1 MSITSAGGTR
11 WADDANDKLAE
22 FLADLPEEQRV
33 AREDAVRRAA
43 EAFARGQSRYQLADM
58 VSLEAMCVGWIRTTP
73 TAERADLPT
82 FFARH
87 DLDFASFEEYAAP
100 R

>member
-11 WADDANDKLAE
+11 WADEANDKLAA
-22 FLADLPEEQRV
+22 FLADLLEERRV
-33 AREDAVRRAA
+33 TREDAVRRAA
-43 EAFARGQSRYQLADM
+43 EAFARGQSRYQLADI

-73 TAERADLPT
+73 IAERANLPA
-82 FFARH
+82 FFAKH
-87 DLDFASFEEYAAP
+87 DLDFTPFEEYTAA

>member
-11 WADDANDKLAE
+11 WADEANDKLAA

-33 AREDAVRRAA
+33 PREDAVRRAA

-73 TAERADLPT
+73 TAERATLPA
-82 FFARH
+82 FFAKH
-87 DLDFASFEEYAAP
+87 DLDFAPFEEYTAP

>member
-11 WADDANDKLAE
+11 WADEANDKLAA

-33 AREDAVRRAA
+33 TREDAVRRAA

-73 TAERADLPT
+73 SAERATLPA
-82 FFARH
+82 FFAKH
-87 DLDFASFEEYAAP
+87 DLDFAPFEEYTAP

>member
-22 FLADLPEEQRV
+22 FLTDLPEEQRV

-73 TAERADLPT
+73 TAERANLAAS
-82 FFARH
+82 FARH
-87 DLDFASFEEYAAP
+87 GLDFASFEEYTAP

>member
-22 FLADLPEEQRV
+22 LLTDLPEEQRV
-33 AREDAVRRAA
+33 TREDAVRRAA

-73 TAERADLPT
+73 MAERAGLAAI
-82 FFARH
+82 FARH
-87 DLDFASFEEYAAP
+87 SLDFAPFEEYTAP

>member
-11 WADDANDKLAE
+11 WADEANDKLAE
-22 FLADLPEEQRV
+22 LLTDLPEEGRA
-33 AREDAVRRAA
+33 ARDDAVRRAA

-58 VSLEAMCVGWIRTTP
+58 VSLEAMCVGWVRTTP
-73 TAERADLPT
+73 VAERAALPAA
-82 FFARH
+82 FARH
-87 DLDFASFEEYAAP
+87 GRDFVPFEEYAAP

>member
-11 WADDANDKLAE
+11 WADDANDKLIE
-22 FLADLPEEQRV
+22 LLTDLPEEQRV
-33 AREDAVRRAA
+33 AREDTVRRAA

-73 TAERADLPT
+73 TVERESLPALFT
-82 FFARH
+82 RH
-87 DLDFASFEEYAAP
+87 GLDFAPFEEYTAP

>member
-1 MSITSAGGTR
+1 MTITSAGGTR
-11 WADDANDKLAE
+11 WGDDANDTLAA
-22 FLADLPEEQRV
+22 FLMDVPEEQRV

-43 EAFARGQSRYQLADM
+43 ENFARGQSRYQLGDF

-73 TAERADLPT
+73 VAERANLPA
-82 FFARH
+82 FFAKH
-87 DLDFASFEEYAAP
+87 NLDFAPFEEYTAP

>member
-22 FLADLPEEQRV
+22 LLTDVPEEQRV
-33 AREDAVRRAA
+33 AREDAVRRTA
-43 EAFARGQSRYQLADM
+43 EAFARGQSRYQLGDM

-73 TAERADLPT
+73 IAERGNLPA

-87 DLDFASFEEYAAP
+87 ALDFAPFEEYTAP

>member
-11 WADDANDKLAE
+11 WADEANDKLAE

-33 AREDAVRRAA
+33 ARENSVRRAT

-58 VSLEAMCVGWIRTTP
+58 ISLEAVCVGWIRTTP
-73 TAERADLPT
+73 TAERAILPA

-87 DLDFASFEEYAAP
+87 NLDFAPFEEYTAP